1 MENGF
6 PFVRLISR
14 ENSDMTLKDA
24 IEKEIVSQGISAI
37 DISKA
42 SGVSKATIYNILN
55 SLTDDA
61 RIRPSTKRAIARG
74 CGKDMRTLG
83 DGGIEFFKPGS
94 KMETPE
100 PVNAAIRLRYVPG
113 RPFFSNNFCQDAFD
127 WLHNMETSGR
137 IPPCDVVNRVF
148 QRRPDFLSLVIEN
161 TGHSEVSA
169 VNFQVDVSIPKSR
182 LQRTFSFSGM
192 QPTTPSRKSEIT
204 LFVEEANF
212 DFDVEISRILLRD
225 ADGASCAMAWENETS
240 NVYRFRR
247 TDTGNK

>member
-1 MENGF
+1 
-6 PFVRLISR
+6 
-14 ENSDMTLKDA
+14 MTLKDA
-24 IEKEIVSQGISAI
+24 IEKEIISQGISAI

-55 SLTDDA
+55 GLTDDV

-74 CGKDMRTLG
+74 CGKELRMLG
-83 DGGIEFFKPGS
+83 DGGIEFVKAGS
-94 KMETPE
+94 KMEAPE
-100 PVNAAIRLRYVPG
+100 PSNATIRLHYVSG
-113 RPFFSNNFCQDAFD
+113 RPFLSSSFCQEAFD

-161 TGHSEVSA
+161 TGPSEISA
-169 VNFQVDVSIPKSR
+169 VNFLLDVSIPKNR
-182 LQRTFSFSGM
+182 LQRTFSFSGI
-192 QPTTPSRKSEIT
+192 QPTSPLRKSEVT

-212 DFDVEISRILLRD
+212 DFDVEISQIALRD
-225 ADGASCAMAWENETS
+225 ADGIPCSMAWENETA
-240 NVYRFRR
+240 NVFRFRR